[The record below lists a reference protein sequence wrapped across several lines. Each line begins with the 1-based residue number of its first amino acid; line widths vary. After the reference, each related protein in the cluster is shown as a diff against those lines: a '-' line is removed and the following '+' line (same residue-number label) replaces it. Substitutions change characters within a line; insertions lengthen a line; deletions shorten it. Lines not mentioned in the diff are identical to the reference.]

1 MAKYWTHVLMDL
13 RATTM
18 CNLSR
23 AEAWVGR
30 FKNKNES
37 EDVDMQL
44 WPSWLV
50 VHVL

>member
-1 MAKYWTHVLMDL
+1 MDL

-23 AEAWVGR
+23 AEAWLGR
-30 FKNKNES
+30 FINNKNES

-44 WPSWLV
+44 WPGWLV